1 MSTRKI
7 RLKKTLAVRVISN
20 RLHALWEGEELE
32 VNDLPAGNKL
42 PRFWYTDVDGKEIG
56 IYENEAELIDED

>member
-7 RLKKTLAVRVISN
+7 RLKMTLAARVIGG
-20 RLHALWEGEELE
+20 RLHALEEGEELE